1 MKLIYEEGEKERIE
15 KSYEDFDHYMFK
27 EGDVCGINFKV
38 TNPAIASYI
47 LGGLLNDRIKDFDIG
62 IDVTQIN
69 FRVFESVDKLRDKLH
84 YMIDEILL

>member
-1 MKLIYEEGEKERIE
+1 MKLIYEEGEKKRIE
-15 KSYEDFDHYMFK
+15 KTYEDFEHYMFE

-47 LGGLLNDRIKDFDIG
+47 LGGLLHNKLEDFDIG

-69 FRVFESVDKLRDKLH
+69 FKVFESVDKLRDKLH